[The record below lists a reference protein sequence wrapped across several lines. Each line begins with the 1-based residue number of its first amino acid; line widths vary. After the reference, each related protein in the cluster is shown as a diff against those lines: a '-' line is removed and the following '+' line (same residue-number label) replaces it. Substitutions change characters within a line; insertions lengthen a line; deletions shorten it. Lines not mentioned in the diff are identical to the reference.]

1 MTSRFV
7 VLGSTVLLIAS
18 LAACNSTTSPDA
30 GLTAIGVIVLGA
42 KSTPRGY
49 ITTPVAN
56 FYKVTGATFLNAQNH
71 PDNCGF
77 SAFDPTFTSSFS
89 TGGTPTIAGGGIAT
103 TVSGH
108 TDSLK
113 ITSLKNFAYQLLTSP
128 GIAFTPGDSVKFVIQ
143 GNSTGY
149 PAITVTGRTAEAFTL
164 GPIDLTK
171 ASTGIPITWSLPA
184 DTNSAMLISLRY
196 APSGSATITQQISC
210 AVRDD
215 GFFLLPVNISNAY
228 ANATQQT
235 FLIQRLRTV
244 VASPSG
250 NNFINI
256 VSTFSV
262 PTPTAP

>member
-1 MTSRFV
+1 MTTRFV
-7 VLGSTVLLIAS
+7 VLATIVLLSAV
-18 LAACNSTTSPDA
+18 LTACDSATSPDA
-30 GLTAIGVIVLGA
+30 SLTAIGVIVLGA

-77 SAFDPTFTSSFS
+77 STFDPTLTTSFS
-89 TGGTPTIAGGGIAT
+89 TAGTPALAGGGIAT

-113 ITSLKNFAYQLLTSP
+113 VTSLKDFTYRLLTST

-143 GNSTGY
+143 GNSNGY
-149 PAITVTGRTAEAFTL
+149 PAYRVTGRTAEAFTL

-171 ASTGIPITWSLPA
+171 APTGIPITWSLPA

-210 AVRDD
+210 VVRDD
-215 GFFLLPVNISNAY
+215 GFFLLPINISNTY

-244 VASPSG
+244 VSSPSG
-250 NNFINI
+250 NNFINV
-256 VSTFSV
+256 VSTFTV

>member
-1 MTSRFV
+1 MTNRFV
-7 VLGSTVLLIAS
+7 VLATTAIMSAGLS
-18 LAACNSTTSPDA
+18 ACNSTTSPDA

-42 KSTPRGY
+42 TSTPRGY

-71 PDNCGF
+71 PANCGF

-89 TGGTPTIAGGGIAT
+89 TSGTPALAGGGIAT
-103 TVSGH
+103 TVSGR

-113 ITSLKNFAYQLLTSP
+113 VTSLKNFTYQLLTSP
-128 GIAFTPGDSVKFVIQ
+128 GIAFRPGDSVKFVIQ
-143 GNSTGY
+143 GNANGY
-149 PAITVTGRTAEAFTL
+149 PAYTVTGRTAEAFTL

-184 DTNSAMLISLRY
+184 DTNSAMLIFLRY

-210 AVRDD
+210 VVRDD
-215 GFFLLPVNISNAY
+215 GFFQLPINISNVY

-256 VSTFSV
+256 VSTFTV
-262 PTPTAP
+262 PTPIAP